1 MGKGHQLTHTQTR
14 AKKIFTEEQ
23 WISFVTMEKIL
34 VVICFFSCLFF
45 LHMNCIHINFRI
57 VIDDNHTTKTN
68 IERSLWEL
76 VRTKFK
82 LFETNQHTNYGM
94 KYTHELVWVFCQ
106 TKQSNLYTYR
116 YWIPVQNRFR
126 SDPMCASTLYVCTV
140 QHNIQC

>member
-1 MGKGHQLTHTQTR
+1 
-14 AKKIFTEEQ
+14 
-23 WISFVTMEKIL
+23 
-34 VVICFFSCLFF
+34 
-45 LHMNCIHINFRI
+45 MNCIHINFRI

-116 YWIPVQNRFR
+116 YWIPVQNR
-126 SDPMCASTLYVCTV
+126 SDPTQCVQVHCMCAHSTQPTMLV
-140 QHNIQC
+140 